1 MILDFYYKY
10 YVIIVLIFDFWFSL
24 VWKIFLKSLNF
35 EDIEIE
41 RKRYVFLRGL

>member
-1 MILDFYYKY
+1 MVLYFYYRY
-10 YVIIVLIFDFWFSL
+10 YVIIVLIFDFWIGL

-41 RKRYVFLRGL
+41 RKR